1 MAFHLTPQVLR
12 QAYDLLSATEPFVR
26 WNLPD
31 AEDVKFTVAKD
42 RTCFGWHDKKAKGPH
57 RIAVSS
63 ARVGTLFVLLATM
76 AHEMVHVHE
85 FQIGLR
91 GAAENTV
98 SFKKFAAEVCKAHT
112 CFDLKSF

>member
-1 MAFHLTPQVLR
+1 LK

-31 AEDVKFTVAKD
+31 SEDMKFTVARDK
-42 RTCFGWHDKKAKGPH
+42 TCFGWHDKKANGPH
-57 RIAVSS
+57 RIAVSA
-63 ARVGTLFVLLATM
+63 ARVGNLFVLLATM

-85 FQIGLR
+85 HRIGMR
-91 GAAENTV
+91 GKAENTIA
-98 SFKKFAAEVCKAHT
+98 FKKFAADVCRVHN